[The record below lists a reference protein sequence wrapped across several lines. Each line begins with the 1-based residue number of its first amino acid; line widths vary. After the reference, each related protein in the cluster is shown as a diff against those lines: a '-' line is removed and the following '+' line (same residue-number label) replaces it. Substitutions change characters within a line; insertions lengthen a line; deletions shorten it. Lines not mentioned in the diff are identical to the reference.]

1 MLDELE
7 IKEPL
12 PSYSPTLY
20 RITGGKGEAVALAQ
34 LIYKCSKSNWGTVRM
49 SSTDWENEIQLSRR
63 EFDNLNNCIVALEL
77 GSIELVNIGP
87 IKKMA
92 YTLSKDAIYNALKDT
107 GVTYGRRKKFDVQV
121 KEISGAGNKSVTW
134 TGNKVR
140 VQVKEDA
147 HIKDNKTIKS
157 KEDTKEPLNE
167 TSSFGAFGLKTDLLK
182 EVMAEN
188 IERGEA
194 AKTKSKKPKE
204 ATDELTAEIHKY
216 TLEAHDF
223 FKAWYEDRYQTTYA
237 AWDKDFVNIK
247 RIFRK
252 LISGS
257 ASLDETKRLTP
268 ERCFKGVQYILEN
281 FDKLKEF
288 DQNRISLNHIATNW
302 SSLIARIKDF
312 KPPVAKQNFNEP
324 VPFVPAVKEKIEYF
338 NTMPLP
344 VGLSEDNFRNLGEAI
359 YREKIMDGVVNE
371 RELSVTQFTEI
382 IYKQIKPM
390 TTDQINN
397 LLTTYGII

>member
-1 MLDELE
+1 MLDELD

-77 GSIELVNIGP
+77 GTIELVNIGP

-121 KEISGAGNKSVTW
+121 KELSGAGNKSVTW

-147 HIKDNKTIKS
+147 HIKDIKTIKS
-157 KEDTKEPLNE
+157 KEDNKEPLNE
-167 TSSFGAFGLKTDLLK
+167 TSSFGAFGLKIDFMK
-182 EVMAEN
+182 QAAE
-188 IERGEA
+188 EA
-194 AKTKSKKPKE
+194 TEKNSSAPSKPKKPKAE
-204 ATDELTAEIHKY
+204 TDPLTAEIHKY
-216 TLEAHDF
+216 TLEAHDY